1 MYLIVFTILAG
12 LVSSLGFSTLFL
24 LAKLKRAELGLS
36 ESRELMLLF
45 AHKLLL
51 ERTDGSD
58 RAIRAIQD
66 FCHYNPPD
74 LVIAQAL
81 ASAPIHENEECE

>member
-1 MYLIVFTILAG
+1 MYLIVFTILSG
-12 LVSSLGFSTLFL
+12 LISALGFSTLYL
-24 LAKLKRAELGLS
+24 LAKLRRAELSLS

-58 RAIRAIQD
+58 RAIRTIQD
-66 FCHYNPPD
+66 FCRYNPPD

-81 ASAPIHENEECE
+81 ASVPYQENEPCE